1 MNAPQ
6 RSVLSLKRG
15 ENRTEENNPLLEERL
30 HKVLAN
36 AGLGSRRMLE
46 QRIQAGE
53 VEVNGTVST
62 IGASVHAGD
71 RVVLDGKQFVV
82 ATDNRNDAE
91 VLVYHKPEGVVTT
104 RDDTEGRPTVFEQLP
119 RLKGARWVA
128 VGRLDINTTGLL
140 LLTTD
145 GELANALMHP
155 KSGLEREY
163 LCRVHGEVPDETIE
177 RLKAGVEL
185 EDGPARFDEIATISR
200 GGSHSWFR
208 VTIREGRNREVRRLW
223 DFAGFLVSRLKRIRY
238 GTVELPRALRRGDC
252 ESLDETAIKE
262 LRERSGLGA
271 PAPVLTLSAVV
282 HQRRAPRHVTEY
294 KPGAGAPGA
303 WSSGRHDEARELTA
317 FDRLRDDNP
326 RGGRGG
332 AGGGRGRPGGGGG
345 REVNGNVARPERGGN
360 GGNAGPRKPS
370 SRRVAPGQELPS
382 PRTWFAGDSRTSGNS
397 AGNSTGNRG
406 PRPAGRG
413 GSAGNAGGGGGY
425 AGGGNRT
432 GGTGGGY
439 AGGGNR
445 TGGGGGGYA
454 GNRSEGGG
462 GYAGGGNRAA
472 GGGGG
477 GYAGNRSEGG
487 GYAGGGNRTGGGPR
501 TGGGGGGYAGGGNR
515 AGGPGQGQ
523 GRSDGNRAS
532 GAAGRFEG
540 ANGNRGAR
548 PAGGGPGGNR
558 AGGGGGN
565 RAGGPRPGG
574 GGGGNRGGR
583 PGGGGGGGGNRGG
596 NR

>member
-15 ENRTEENNPLLEERL
+15 ENRPDDGAQLEERL

-53 VEVNGTVST
+53 VEVNGTAAT

-82 ATDNRNDAE
+82 ATDNRSDAE

-104 RDDTEGRPTVFEQLP
+104 REDTEGRPTVFEQLP

-223 DFAGFLVSRLKRIRY
+223 DSQGFLVSRLKRIRY

-252 ESLDETAIKE
+252 ENLDETAIKE

-294 KPGAGAPGA
+294 KPDNRTTGA

-317 FDRLRDDNP
+317 FDRLRDDTP
-326 RGGRGG
+326 RGRGG
-332 AGGGRGRPGGGGG
+332 PGGGRGRAGGGGG
-345 REVNGNVARPERGGN
+345 GQGGAPRREVNGNVARPERGGAA
-360 GGNAGPRKPS
+360 GGPRKPS

-382 PRTWFAGDSRTSGNS
+382 IRTWFAGDSRTGGGNTS
-397 AGNSTGNRG
+397 FNTTGNRG
-406 PRPAGRG
+406 PRPGGRSGAPGGGGNRAGGQG
-413 GSAGNAGGGGGY
+413 GPRADGNRAGGGGGGRFDGGGNGNRGGRPGG
-425 AGGGNRT
+425 APGGGNR
-432 GGTGGGY
+432 
-439 AGGGNR
+439 ASGGNR
-445 TGGGGGGYA
+445 TGGGGGG
-454 GNRSEGGG
+454 
-462 GYAGGGNRAA
+462 
-472 GGGGG
+472 
-477 GYAGNRSEGG
+477 
-487 GYAGGGNRTGGGPR
+487 
-501 TGGGGGGYAGGGNR
+501 
-515 AGGPGQGQ
+515 
-523 GRSDGNRAS
+523 
-532 GAAGRFEG
+532 
-540 ANGNRGAR
+540 
-548 PAGGGPGGNR
+548 
-558 AGGGGGN
+558 GGGGN
-565 RAGGPRPGG
+565 RGPRPGG
-574 GGGGNRGGR
+574 GGGNRS
-583 PGGGGGGGGNRGG
+583 GGGGGGNRGG

>member
-6 RSVLSLKRG
+6 RSLLTLKRG
-15 ENRTEENNPLLEERL
+15 GNDAADTTQQLEERL

-53 VEVNGTVST
+53 VEVNGTVAT

-82 ATDNRNDAE
+82 ATDNRTDAE

-104 RDDTEGRPTVFEQLP
+104 REDTEGRPTVFEQLP
-119 RLKGARWVA
+119 RLRGARWVA

-163 LCRVHGEVPDETIE
+163 LCRVHGEVPDEVIE

-185 EDGPARFDEIATISR
+185 EDGPARFDEIGVISR

-223 DFAGFLVSRLKRIRY
+223 DSQGFLVSRLKRIRY
-238 GTVELPRALRRGDC
+238 GSVELPRALRRGDC

-262 LRERSGLGA
+262 LRERAGLGA

-294 KPGAGAPGA
+294 RPDTRTTGA
-303 WSSGRHDEARELTA
+303 WSSARHDEARELTA
-317 FDRLRDDNP
+317 FDRIRDDNP
-326 RGGRGG
+326 RGGRGRG
-332 AGGGRGRPGGGGG
+332 QGTGGGQR
-345 REVNGNVARPERGGN
+345 REVNGNVARPERAGG
-360 GGNAGPRKPS
+360 GGQRK

-382 PRTWFAGDSRTSGNS
+382 IRTWFAGDTRTGSGNA
-397 AGNSTGNRG
+397 AGNTAGNRG
-406 PRPAGRG
+406 PRPGGRP
-413 GSAGNAGGGGGY
+413 GNAGGNRAAGQGPARNEGNR
-425 AGGGNRT
+425 APGSRFEGGGNR
-432 GGTGGGY
+432 GGRP
-439 AGGGNR
+439 GGGNR
-445 TGGGGGGYA
+445 TGGGG
-454 GNRSEGGG
+454 
-462 GYAGGGNRAA
+462 
-472 GGGGG
+472 
-477 GYAGNRSEGG
+477 
-487 GYAGGGNRTGGGPR
+487 P
-501 TGGGGGGYAGGGNR
+501 
-515 AGGPGQGQ
+515 
-523 GRSDGNRAS
+523 
-532 GAAGRFEG
+532 
-540 ANGNRGAR
+540 
-548 PAGGGPGGNR
+548 
-558 AGGGGGN
+558 GGGGN

-574 GGGGNRGGR
+574 NRGGR
-583 PGGGGGGGGNRGG
+583 PGGGGNRGGGGGNRGG

>member
-6 RSVLSLKRG
+6 RSLLKLKRG
-15 ENRTEENNPLLEERL
+15 GDTPADTTTQQLEERL

-53 VEVNGTVST
+53 VEVNGTVAT
-62 IGASVHAGD
+62 IGSSVHAGD
-71 RVVLDGKQFVV
+71 RVVLDAKQFVV

-104 RDDTEGRPTVFEQLP
+104 REDTEGRPTVFEQLP
-119 RLKGARWVA
+119 RLRGARWVA

-163 LCRVHGEVPDETIE
+163 LCRVHGEVPDEVIE

-223 DFAGFLVSRLKRIRY
+223 DSQGFLVSRLKRIRY

-252 ESLDETAIKE
+252 ESLDDTAIKE

-294 KPGAGAPGA
+294 KPDNRTTGA
-303 WSSGRHDEARELTA
+303 WSSARHDEARELTA
-317 FDRLRDDNP
+317 FDRLRDDTP
-326 RGGRGG
+326 RGRAGSGGRGGRGG
-332 AGGGRGRPGGGGG
+332 PAGAPR
-345 REVNGNVARPERGGN
+345 REVNGNVARPERGN
-360 GGNAGPRKPS
+360 AAGGPGGQRK

-382 PRTWFAGDSRTSGNS
+382 IRTWFAGDSRTGGGGNT
-397 AGNSTGNRG
+397 AGNTTGNRG
-406 PRPAGRG
+406 PRPAGRPG
-413 GSAGNAGGGGGY
+413 GGGNRPMGQGGPARDGNRAGGGGAG
-425 AGGGNRT
+425 ARFEGGGNRSR
-432 GGTGGGY
+432 GPS
-439 AGGGNR
+439 AGGNR
-445 TGGGGGGYA
+445 TGGGGQ
-454 GNRSEGGG
+454 
-462 GYAGGGNRAA
+462 
-472 GGGGG
+472 
-477 GYAGNRSEGG
+477 
-487 GYAGGGNRTGGGPR
+487 
-501 TGGGGGGYAGGGNR
+501 GGGNR
-515 AGGPGQGQ
+515 AGGGQG
-523 GRSDGNRAS
+523 
-532 GAAGRFEG
+532 
-540 ANGNRGAR
+540 
-548 PAGGGPGGNR
+548 GGNR
-558 AGGGGGN
+558 AGGG
-565 RAGGPRPGG
+565 PRP
-574 GGGGNRGGR
+574 GGNRGGR
-583 PGGGGGGGGNRGG
+583 PGGGGGGNRSGGGNRGG
-596 NR
+596 NH

>member
-6 RSVLSLKRG
+6 RSLLTLKRG
-15 ENRTEENNPLLEERL
+15 GNDAADTTQQLEERL

-53 VEVNGTVST
+53 VEVNGTVAT

-82 ATDNRNDAE
+82 ATDNRTDAE

-104 RDDTEGRPTVFEQLP
+104 REDTEGRPTVFEQLP
-119 RLKGARWVA
+119 RLRGARWVA

-163 LCRVHGEVPDETIE
+163 LCRVHGEVPDEVIE

-185 EDGPARFDEIATISR
+185 EDGPARFDEIGVISR

-223 DFAGFLVSRLKRIRY
+223 DSQGFLVSRLKRIRY
-238 GTVELPRALRRGDC
+238 GSVELPRALRRGDC

-262 LRERSGLGA
+262 LRERAGLGA

-294 KPGAGAPGA
+294 RPDTRTTGA
-303 WSSGRHDEARELTA
+303 WSSARHDEARELTA
-317 FDRLRDDNP
+317 FDRIRDDNP

-332 AGGGRGRPGGGGG
+332 RGGRSQGAGGGGG
-345 REVNGNVARPERGGN
+345 QRREVNGNVARPERAGTGGQ
-360 GGNAGPRKPS
+360 RK

-382 PRTWFAGDSRTSGNS
+382 IRTWFAGVTRTGGGNA
-397 AGNSTGNRG
+397 AGNTAGNRG
-406 PRPAGRG
+406 PRPGGRP
-413 GSAGNAGGGGGY
+413 GNAGGNRAAGQGPARNEGNRAAGSRFEGGGNRGGRP
-425 AGGGNRT
+425 GGGNRT
-432 GGTGGGY
+432 GG
-439 AGGGNR
+439 
-445 TGGGGGGYA
+445 
-454 GNRSEGGG
+454 
-462 GYAGGGNRAA
+462 
-472 GGGGG
+472 
-477 GYAGNRSEGG
+477 
-487 GYAGGGNRTGGGPR
+487 
-501 TGGGGGGYAGGGNR
+501 
-515 AGGPGQGQ
+515 PG
-523 GRSDGNRAS
+523 A
-532 GAAGRFEG
+532 
-540 ANGNRGAR
+540 
-548 PAGGGPGGNR
+548 
-558 AGGGGGN
+558 GGN

-574 GGGGNRGGR
+574 NRGGR
-583 PGGGGGGGGNRGG
+583 PGGGNRGGGGGGNRGG

>member
-6 RSVLSLKRG
+6 RSLLTLKRG
-15 ENRTEENNPLLEERL
+15 GDNTDSAPQLEERL

-53 VEVNGTVST
+53 VEVNGTVVA

-71 RVVLDGKQFVV
+71 RVTIDGKQFVV

-104 RDDTEGRPTVFEQLP
+104 REDTEGRPTVFEQLP

-163 LCRVHGEVPDETIE
+163 LCRVHGEVPDEIIE

-185 EDGPARFDEIATISR
+185 EDGPARFDEIAIISR

-223 DFAGFLVSRLKRIRY
+223 DSQGFLVSRLKRIRY

-252 ESLDETAIKE
+252 ESLDETAIKD
-262 LRERSGLGA
+262 LRERAGLGA

-294 KPGAGAPGA
+294 RPDTRTTGA
-303 WSSGRHDEARELTA
+303 WSSARHDEARELTA
-317 FDRLRDDNP
+317 FDRIRDDNP

-332 AGGGRGRPGGGGG
+332 RGGRAGGGGQPGAPR
-345 REVNGNVARPERGGN
+345 REVNGNVARPERGGGA
-360 GGNAGPRKPS
+360 GGGQRK

-382 PRTWFAGDSRTSGNS
+382 IRTWFAGDSRTG
-397 AGNSTGNRG
+397 AGNAAGNTAGNATGNRG
-406 PRPAGRG
+406 GRPGGRPG
-413 GSAGNAGGGGGY
+413 
-425 AGGGNRT
+425 AGGGNRPM
-432 GGTGGGY
+432 GQGPGR
-439 AGGGNR
+439 A
-445 TGGGGGGYA
+445 
-454 GNRSEGGG
+454 E
-462 GYAGGGNRAA
+462 GNRA
-472 GGGGG
+472 
-477 GYAGNRSEGG
+477 
-487 GYAGGGNRTGGGPR
+487 P
-501 TGGGGGGYAGGGNR
+501 
-515 AGGPGQGQ
+515 
-523 GRSDGNRAS
+523 
-532 GAAGRFEG
+532 
-540 ANGNRGAR
+540 GAR
-548 PAGGGPGGNR
+548 FD
-558 AGGGGGN
+558 
-565 RAGGPRPGG
+565 
-574 GGGGNRGGR
+574 GGGNRGGR
-583 PGGGGGGGGNRGG
+583 PGGGNRAGGPSAGGNRSGGPGGGGNRAGGGPRPGGNRGGRPGGGNRGG
-596 NR
+596 NGGGGGNRSGNR

>member
-6 RSVLSLKRG
+6 RSVLSLKRNETRADDG
-15 ENRTEENNPLLEERL
+15 AQLEERL

-46 QRIQAGE
+46 QRIQAGD
-53 VEVNGTVST
+53 VEVNGTVAT

-71 RVVLDGKQFVV
+71 RVVLDSKQFVV
-82 ATDNRNDAE
+82 ATDSRDDAE

-163 LCRVHGEVPDETIE
+163 LCRVHGEVPDEMIE

-223 DFAGFLVSRLKRIRY
+223 DSQGFLVSRLKRIRY

-252 ESLDETAIKE
+252 ESLDETAIKA
-262 LRERSGLGA
+262 LRERAGLGA

-294 KPGAGAPGA
+294 RPDKGTTGA
-303 WSSGRHDEARELTA
+303 WSSARHDEARELTA
-317 FDRLRDDNP
+317 FDRLRDDTP
-326 RGGRGG
+326 GRGG
-332 AGGGRGRPGGGGG
+332 KGGRGRGPGGGG
-345 REVNGNVARPERGGN
+345 REVNGNVDRPDRSSK
-360 GGNAGPRKPS
+360 PRKPS
-370 SRRVAPGQELPS
+370 SRRVAPGQELPAM
-382 PRTWFAGDSRTSGNS
+382 RTWFAGDSRTGGGHGGN
-397 AGNSTGNRG
+397 ANGNVDGNRGGGGGGNRG
-406 PRPAGRG
+406 PRSGPG
-413 GSAGNAGGGGGY
+413 GQ
-425 AGGGNRT
+425 GGGNRA
-432 GGTGGGY
+432 
-439 AGGGNR
+439 AGGQ
-445 TGGGGGGYA
+445 
-454 GNRSEGGG
+454 
-462 GYAGGGNRAA
+462 GGGNRAA
-472 GGGGG
+472 GGGQ
-477 GYAGNRSEGG
+477 
-487 GYAGGGNRTGGGPR
+487 GGGNRSFGGQ
-501 TGGGGGGYAGGGNR
+501 GGGNR
-515 AGGPGQGQ
+515 A
-523 GRSDGNRAS
+523 
-532 GAAGRFEG
+532 
-540 ANGNRGAR
+540 
-548 PAGGGPGGNR
+548 AGGGQ
-558 AGGGGGN
+558 GGGN
-565 RAGGPRPGG
+565 RAMGGQGGPSRAGGNRGSGNAGGGAGGNRGPRGPGG
-574 GGGGNRGGR
+574 GGGGNRGGQ
-583 PGGGGGGGGNRGG
+583 GGGNRGPRSGGGGGGNRGG
-596 NR
+596 NRGGNF